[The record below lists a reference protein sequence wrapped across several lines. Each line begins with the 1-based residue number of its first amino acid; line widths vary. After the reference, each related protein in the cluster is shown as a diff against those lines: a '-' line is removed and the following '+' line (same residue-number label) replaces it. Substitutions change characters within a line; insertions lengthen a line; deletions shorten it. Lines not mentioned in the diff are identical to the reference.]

1 MTVQKNIVYQHN
13 NQTFEG
19 VLVSPK
25 NISEKLP
32 VLIMAPNW
40 LGITAGAISLASRQA
55 QQGYIVFIVDLYGK
69 DIRPTDNKQ
78 ASDAMLPLKNNR
90 QELRARMQKALNLLI
105 EQADEHNIDANYVGA
120 FGFCFGGCCVLELA
134 RSGADIKAAI
144 SFHGNLDTP
153 DPKDAINIKGSIM
166 VLDGANDPLVPR
178 SQLTEFINEMNAA
191 AIDWQLTSYGGAVH
205 GFTDTLANEPGV
217 KQYNAKIT
225 KRAFDAMNNLLDEVF
240 FEN

>member
-40 LGITAGAISLASRQA
+40 LGITAGAIGLASRQA

-69 DIRPTDNKQ
+69 DVRPMDNKQ

-90 QELRARMQKALNLLI
+90 QELRARMQKVLSLLI
-105 EQADEHNIDANYVGA
+105 EQADEHNIDSNYIGA

-134 RSGADIKAAI
+134 RSGADIKVAV

-153 DPKDAINIKGSIM
+153 DPKDAKNIKGSIM

-178 SQLTEFINEMNAA
+178 SQLTEFVNEMNAA
-191 AIDWQLTSYGGAVH
+191 AIDWQLISYGGAVH
-205 GFTDTLANEPGV
+205 GFTDALANEPGV
-217 KQYNAKIT
+217 KHYNAKIT